1 MKQQL
6 STVFPHPC
14 MKPWNQRTDPMSS
27 LAQALS
33 DDKRQV
39 GALDST
45 CNRTCCGNLWMDAYI
60 AELRRSAPSCFIDL
74 ISTVDEQERF
84 RFGNGGTVTS
94 AQRWRIPILLAELL

>member
-1 MKQQL
+1 
-6 STVFPHPC
+6 
-14 MKPWNQRTDPMSS
+14 
-27 LAQALS
+27 
-33 DDKRQV
+33 
-39 GALDST
+39 
-45 CNRTCCGNLWMDAYI
+45 MDAYI